1 MAFLVEMPDGGYLE
15 VEERADV
22 APEDERVVGVLGAS
36 PLEGTGLITFGAVV
50 RTGLS
55 ESEQDDF
62 ADWLYDRV
70 VMFAELGGEIDG
82 WSPREDGTWEI
93 RALSPL
99 DAPPDALPGSDER
112 H

>member
-15 VEERADV
+15 VEERDDV
-22 APEDERVVGVLGAS
+22 APAEDGTVIGVLGAA

-50 RTGLS
+50 RSGLD
-55 ESEQDDF
+55 EAAQDDF

-82 WSPREDGTWEI
+82 WQRREDGTWKVWY
-93 RALSPL
+93 
-99 DAPPDALPGSDER
+99 
-112 H
+112 